1 MMGNQHEI
9 MTKNKGIVYGS
20 FFLVFFAFTSVRVVP
35 PATIGVVALFG
46 KCVLQP
52 ATLLRALSYSEYPYY
67 VLQYYFNGTLEVI
80 HMHLA
85 AHVHPH
91 IWMLSLIA
99 TLQPRFSLSH
109 V

>member
-20 FFLVFFAFTSVRVVP
+20 FFLVLFAFTSVRVVP

-52 ATLLRALSYSEYPYY
+52 AALLRSLSYSEYPY
-67 VLQYYFNGTLEVI
+67 VLQNYFN
-80 HMHLA
+80 
-85 AHVHPH
+85 VH
-91 IWMLSLIA
+91 WKG
-99 TLQPRFSLSH
+99 
-109 V
+109 

>member
-52 ATLLRALSYSEYPYY
+52 ATLLRALSYSEYPNY
-67 VLQYYFNGTLEVI
+67 VLQYYFNGTRRGNT
-80 HMHLA
+80 LA
-85 AHVHPH
+85 
-91 IWMLSLIA
+91 LGRTCTLIYGCV
-99 TLQPRFSLSH
+99 R
-109 V
+109 